1 MTVRM
6 EKHVTNAKR
15 MLFIPFIT
23 AGDPTDEATVAL
35 ALMLQSLGADALELG
50 IPYSDPLADGPVIQ
64 AASQRALRHGEN
76 LNQAMHLVK
85 EMRTQGFDLPVIIF
99 TYANVLLQFGID
111 RFFDEALGHE
121 VDGLLVPDLPYE
133 ESKSLADQCLEH
145 KISLISL
152 VAPTTSDERLKRI
165 CDHAQGFI
173 YCVSSL
179 GVTGMRKTFHPDVYP
194 FLERVKQAAQL
205 PVAVGF
211 GISSR
216 DQVAELERYADG
228 FIVGSAIVA
237 EVGQRAEQLA
247 DSSMRAAAI
256 QEIKATLDQNLLAE
270 RVNRKPLASNE
281 HE

>member
-6 EKHVTNAKR
+6 EKHVTNAKTMR
-15 MLFIPFIT
+15 FIPFIT

-64 AASQRALRHGEN
+64 EASQRALRHGEN
-76 LNQAMHLVK
+76 LNQAMRLVE
-85 EMRTQGFDLPVIIF
+85 EMRTQGLDLPVIIF
-99 TYANVLLQFGID
+99 TYANVLLQFGLD
-111 RFFDEALGHE
+111 RFFEEAVSHE

-133 ESKSLADQCLEH
+133 ESRSLADQCAEH

-165 CDHAQGFI
+165 CDHAQGFL

-194 FLERVKQAAQL
+194 FLERVKQVAQL

-216 DQVAELERYADG
+216 DQVAELEHYAYG

-237 EVGQRAEQLA
+237 EVGRRAEQLA
-247 DSSMRAAAI
+247 DSSTRTAAI
-256 QEIKATLDQNLLAE
+256 REIKLTLDQHLLPE
-270 RVNRKPLASNE
+270 RVNHKPLASNE
-281 HE
+281 YE